1 MRKILDLIRMDLH
14 TIGTNVIVGVVV
26 FGLMVVPSIYAWFN
40 IAGGWDPYGNTGSL
54 PVAVANA
61 DEGYVSDA
69 MPLAVNIGEKVS
81 SSLATNDALD
91 FEVVT
96 PDEAYKGVE
105 SGKYYAAFVMRSDFT
120 KSLIDSISTQERPT
134 IDFYVNQKKNAIGSI
149 VMNKASATV
158 QSKINETLVKTV
170 AEVGSAALKG
180 AESSEADERLAN
192 VAQQLRD
199 ELSRS
204 TGTIRTSAA
213 NVRSYG
219 ELIGSVR
226 SLASKTTD
234 MLQDTAKTTLADDL
248 LQRSTGG
255 IDATDG
261 VVGDATRS
269 ALESLGG
276 SLGDSLSQAKG
287 AIEGAYDQISSS
299 HASTREGLEQARTA
313 VENAL
318 ERTRAIEDAAGTAAG
333 VFDQVAEVA
342 QELGLSHIHDR
353 AAASAERMHTIADSC
368 AGAREQLQGAIDD
381 LASAVADIDASK
393 EDAAASRER
402 AATSV
407 ADATGKVSEA
417 ADALKGEISTGAGA
431 VKDTLDGLAGDANQI
446 MSSIRGAG
454 LRVRLTQSRADGA
467 LGEVQAALSNV
478 ASKLDGA
485 ANNIDGL
492 VGRIDEAMASGDM
505 EQLRLVLSSDPEQL
519 AEWLSSPV
527 VLERTAIFPV
537 ENNGSAMT
545 PFYSAMSLWVGATIM
560 SAIILVGVSEEW
572 MERVGARRRHAYL
585 SRLAL
590 FIGIGFIQAT
600 ILCLGNMF
608 ILGVQHVEPVLF
620 MVAGYVVSF
629 TFVNIVFMLA
639 RSFGDVGKAIA
650 VVVMIVQ
657 VAGSGGTFPR
667 EMLPPFFQM
676 LYPVMPFVH
685 AENAF
690 RAAIAGVYD
699 GDFWMV
705 LLTLLAY
712 VPIAWAIG
720 LVLSKPFGKLNEWL
734 EHQMESTKLM

>member
-1 MRKILDLIRMDLH
+1 MRKILELIRMDLH
-14 TIGTNVIVGVVV
+14 TIGTNVIVGIVV

-61 DEGYVSDA
+61 DEGYVSNA
-69 MPLAVNIGEKVS
+69 MPLAVNIGEKVT

-96 PDEAYKGVE
+96 PDEAREGVE

-120 KSLIDSISTQERPT
+120 KSLIDSISSNERPT
-134 IDFYVNQKKNAIGSI
+134 IDFYVNQKKNAIASI

-158 QSKINETLVKTV
+158 QTKINETLVKTV

-180 AESSEADERLAN
+180 AESSEADERLTN
-192 VAQQLRD
+192 MAQQLRD
-199 ELSRS
+199 ELGRS

-213 NVRSYG
+213 NVNSYG

-226 SLASKTTD
+226 ALASKTTG

-255 IDATDG
+255 IDATDS
-261 VVGDATRS
+261 VVSDATRS
-269 ALESLGG
+269 ALDSLGG
-276 SLGDSLSQAKG
+276 SLSDSLGQAKG

-299 HASTREGLEQARTA
+299 HASTREGLEQARAA
-313 VENAL
+313 VETAL
-318 ERTRAIEDAAGTAAG
+318 ERTRVIEDAANAAANA
-333 VFDQVAEVA
+333 FDHVAEVA
-342 QELGLSHIHDR
+342 QELGLMHIHDR

-368 AGAREQLQGAIDD
+368 TSAREQLQGAIDD

-402 AATSV
+402 AAASV
-407 ADATGKVSEA
+407 AEATGSVSAA

-431 VKDTLDGLAGDANQI
+431 VKNTLDGLAGDANQI
-446 MSSIRGAG
+446 MNAIRGAG

-467 LGEVQAALSNV
+467 LGEVQTSLGNV
-478 ASKLDGA
+478 ASKLNGA
-485 ANNIDGL
+485 ADNIDGL
-492 VGRIDEAMASGDM
+492 VARIDAALASGDM

-527 VLERTAIFPV
+527 VLDRTAIYPV

-590 FIGIGFIQAT
+590 FIGIGAIQAT

-608 ILGVQHVEPVLF
+608 ILGVQHVEPLLF
-620 MVAGYVVSF
+620 MLAGYVASF

-667 EMLPPFFQM
+667 EMLPPVFQV
-676 LYPVMPFVH
+676 LYPIMPFVH

-690 RAAIAGVYD
+690 RAAIAGVHA
-699 GDFWMV
+699 GDYWME

-720 LVLSKPFGKLNEWL
+720 LVLSKPFTKLNEWL
-734 EHQMESTKLM
+734 EHQMESTRLM